1 MIQYNKSYY
10 KFPFHSFVFQK
21 DMIDKKYPPKYII
34 QLAGQ
39 LRKNMT
45 PAEIIL
51 WEIIRDKKIS
61 GYKFRNQH
69 PVDRYILDFYCHEKK
84 LAIEI
89 DGKIHDQGKDY
100 DNYRD
105 EYLKSAGIEVLR
117 FSNDE
122 IINNTDKIIEIIR
135 TRLNVKPV
143 L

>member
-1 MIQYNKSYY
+1 MIE
-10 KFPFHSFVFQK
+10 
-21 DMIDKKYPPKYII
+21 KKYSPKYII
-34 QLAGQ
+34 QLAQ
-39 LRKNMT
+39 KLRKNMT

-51 WEIIRDKKIS
+51 WEMIKDKKIS

-84 LAIEI
+84 LAVEI
-89 DGKIHDQGKDY
+89 DGHIHDHRKDY
-100 DNYRD
+100 DEHRD

-122 IINNTDKIIEIIR
+122 IINNPDKIIEIIR
-135 TRLNVKPV
+135 TRLNAKSD

>member
-1 MIQYNKSYY
+1 
-10 KFPFHSFVFQK
+10 
-21 DMIDKKYPPKYII
+21 MIDKKYSQKYII
-34 QLAGQ
+34 QLARQ
-39 LRKNMT
+39 LRKDMN
-45 PAEIIL
+45 PSEIVL
-51 WEIIRDKKIS
+51 WEIIKDKKIS

-89 DGKIHDQGKDY
+89 DGNIHDHRKEY
-100 DNYRD
+100 DKYRD

-122 IINNTDKIIEIIR
+122 IINNPDKIIEIIR
-135 TRLNVKPV
+135 TRLI